1 MAFGIDDA
9 VAAVASIGGKLIDR
23 LWPDPAQAAA
33 AKIEL
38 LKMQQTGE
46 LASLTADT
54 DLMKAQL
61 AVNTEEAKNGSVF
74 VSGWR
79 PFVGWASAIVL
90 VYGTVVPPT
99 ATWIAALSGH
109 PVPFPTFDI
118 GTLLTILLP
127 LLGIGG
133 MRTVERLNGV
143 AISSVKKG

>member
-9 VAAVASIGGKLIDR
+9 VAAVANIGGKLIDR

-46 LASLTADT
+46 LAKLTADT
-54 DLMKAQL
+54 DLLKGQL
-61 AVNTEEAKNGSVF
+61 AVNVEEAKSASVF

-79 PFVGWASAIVL
+79 PFCGWACVAVL

-99 ATWIAALSGH
+99 ATWVAALTGH
-109 PVPFPTFDI
+109 AVPFPTFDI

-143 AISSVKKG
+143 AISSIKK